1 MLFGGVVATYN
12 LYVSVSRE
20 RESTGKQVDDRLRLF
35 VAVDLPEEVREA
47 LRDLQADLRARN
59 LGDLR
64 WARPEGIHLTLKF
77 LGDTPAERVPAIR
90 QALKAPAAAAPPLRL
105 ALGDVGTVGNRRP
118 RVVWQDVVGDVGPL
132 KELREAVEALFVG
145 MGFPPEEREYSPH
158 LTLARVPQPPPHG
171 TDERIQAALAAVT
184 PPRAEF
190 EVTEF
195 VLMRS
200 ILDRTGAVYQR
211 LAAFPLG

>member
-1 MLFGGVVATYN
+1 
-12 LYVSVSRE
+12 VS
-20 RESTGKQVDDRLRLF
+20 VDDRLRLF
-35 VAVDLPEEVREA
+35 VAVDLPEEVRA
-47 LRDLQADLRARN
+47 LLRDLQADLRGRN

-90 QALKAPAAAAPPLRL
+90 EALRGPAAAAPPLRL
-105 ALGDVGTVGNRRP
+105 ALGPLGTFGGRRP
-118 RVVWQDVVGDVGPL
+118 RVVWQDVVGDVEPL
-132 KELREAVEALFVG
+132 RRLRDAVEGLLVG
-145 MGFPPEEREYSPH
+145 MGFPPEGRDYSPH
-158 LTLARVPQPPPHG
+158 LTLARVPQPPPNG
-171 TDERIQAALAAVT
+171 TQERIAAALAAVAS
-184 PPRAEF
+184 PEMEF

-200 ILDRTGAVYQR
+200 ILDRAGAVYQR